1 MRWLIICPNLLNN
14 SLQTMVDSN
23 FTNYQFENYDV
34 EGLKL
39 KINFLEHDSIKIKT
53 HEKINI
59 PIENNVKESFEPLLF
74 GIDMNLKN
82 IKNINDLNEKK
93 MILLDGHHRYDYL
106 KRNKIDELIEIVL
119 ISIHDVKILSYPSYL
134 TIEKKEF
141 VEILKNYNFSNKS
154 SSKFF
159 VSLDEAKFFNS
170 EIKDIYE
177 LYEFKNFCYENDFI
191 ISAIDENHGDD
202 KITINFTPIKVSEII
217 ENDSL
222 FPPKSTWITPR
233 L

>member
-39 KINFLEHDSIKIKT
+39 KINFLKHDSIKIKT

-154 SSKFF
+154 LSKFF
-159 VSLDEAKFFNS
+159 VSLDDVKFFNS
-170 EIKDIYE
+170 EIKK
-177 LYEFKNFCYENDFI
+177 F
-191 ISAIDENHGDD
+191 
-202 KITINFTPIKVSEII
+202 
-217 ENDSL
+217 
-222 FPPKSTWITPR
+222 
-233 L
+233 

>member
-34 EGLKL
+34 EGLKF
-39 KINFLEHDSIKIKT
+39 KINFLQHDSIKIKT

-106 KRNKIDELIEIVL
+106 KRNKIDKLIEIVL
-119 ISIHDVKILSYPSYL
+119 ISIDDVKILSYPSYL

-154 SSKFF
+154 LSKFF
-159 VSLDEAKFFNS
+159 VSLDDVKFFNS

-191 ISAIDENHGDD
+191 ISAIDENQGDD
-202 KITINFTPIKVSEII
+202 KIKINFTPIKVSEII
-217 ENDSL
+217 DNDSL

>member
-59 PIENNVKESFEPLLF
+59 PIENNVKVSFEPLLF

-119 ISIHDVKILSYPSYL
+119 ISIDDVKILSYPSYL

-154 SSKFF
+154 LSKFF
-159 VSLDEAKFFNS
+159 VSLDEVKFFNS

-191 ISAIDENHGDD
+191 ISAIDENHGND

>member
-14 SLQTMVDSN
+14 SLQTMVNSN
-23 FTNYQFENYDV
+23 FTNYKFENYDV

-39 KINFLEHDSIKIKT
+39 EINFLKNDSIKIKT

-106 KRNKIDELIEIVL
+106 KRNKIDESIEIVL
-119 ISIHDVKILSYPSYL
+119 ISIDDVKILSYPSYL

-141 VEILKNYNFSNKS
+141 VEILKNYNFSNNV

-159 VSLDEAKFFNS
+159 VSLDEVKFFSS

-177 LYEFKNFCYENDFI
+177 LYEFKDFCYENDYI
-191 ISAIDENHGDD
+191 ISAIDENHGDN

-217 ENDSL
+217 ENDFL

>member
-39 KINFLEHDSIKIKT
+39 KINFLKHDSIKIKT
-53 HEKINI
+53 HERINI

-82 IKNINDLNEKK
+82 IKNINDLNKKK

-106 KRNKIDELIEIVL
+106 KRNKIDKLIEIVL
-119 ISIHDVKILSYPSYL
+119 ISIDDVKILSYPSYL

-141 VEILKNYNFSNKS
+141 VEILKNYNFD
-154 SSKFF
+154 FF
-159 VSLDEAKFFNS
+159 
-170 EIKDIYE
+170 
-177 LYEFKNFCYENDFI
+177 
-191 ISAIDENHGDD
+191 
-202 KITINFTPIKVSEII
+202 
-217 ENDSL
+217 
-222 FPPKSTWITPR
+222 
-233 L
+233 

>member
-34 EGLKL
+34 EGLKF

-119 ISIHDVKILSYPSYL
+119 ISIHDVKIHSYPSYL

-154 SSKFF
+154 LSKFF
-159 VSLDEAKFFNS
+159 VSLDEVKFFNS

-191 ISAIDENHGDD
+191 ISAIDENHGND

>member
-23 FTNYQFENYDV
+23 FTNYQFEDYDV

-154 SSKFF
+154 LSKFF
-159 VSLDEAKFFNS
+159 VSLDEVKFFNS

-191 ISAIDENHGDD
+191 ISAIDENHGND

>member
-39 KINFLEHDSIKIKT
+39 KINFLKHDSIKIKT

-59 PIENNVKESFEPLLF
+59 PIENNVKVSFEPLLF

-154 SSKFF
+154 LSKFF
-159 VSLDEAKFFNS
+159 VSLDEVKFFNS
-170 EIKDIYE
+170 EIKDFYE
-177 LYEFKNFCYENDFI
+177 LYEFKNFCYENYFI
-191 ISAIDENHGDD
+191 ISAIDENHGND